1 MIEFS
6 MEDVMNVVNTIS
18 GYLIAIGVV
27 LVLAIVAM
35 VGCMKQKD
43 HVKFMVRA
51 QAGGALVLALVIILN
66 LICLGPMK
74 TMISLAMGEGHLT
87 EETITEVLADVQKV
101 SEEGTVLLENENNF
115 LPLTNTTK
123 LNVFGWASVAPN
135 YSGRGSGAASGQ
147 YEITTLYDGLKNA
160 GFTLNDDLY
169 NFYMNYASERPE
181 IGTGIRIGR
190 SLSPPP
196 PHTPMR

>member
-51 QAGGALVLALVIILN
+51 QAEE
-66 LICLGPMK
+66 
-74 TMISLAMGEGHLT
+74 MILT
-87 EETITEVLADVQKV
+87 ELI
-101 SEEGTVLLENENNF
+101 
-115 LPLTNTTK
+115 
-123 LNVFGWASVAPN
+123 
-135 YSGRGSGAASGQ
+135 
-147 YEITTLYDGLKNA
+147 
-160 GFTLNDDLY
+160 Y
-169 NFYMNYASERPE
+169 N
-181 IGTGIRIGR
+181 
-190 SLSPPP
+190 
-196 PHTPMR
+196 